1 MTTPIADNY
10 CFVCGRDNPRGLK
23 IAVTYREAEMAA
35 ETELAL
41 PREFQGW
48 AGVIHGG
55 ILATLL
61 DEMMAHAVWH
71 FAGPG
76 LTLGLEVRF
85 HAPLKPD
92 EPILVRG
99 VLHTQ
104 TGSRRLAEGEI
115 IRLADGVR
123 IASGKSRFLLW
134 KKIRAGLPPVPLFLA
149 RKSGSDDYFAGFMST
164 GFRSW
169 PQTHLPGFWL
179 MVPQLHD
186 GPQAHMYLPWG
197 LTPRAFSQPSAC
209 T

>member
-1 MTTPIADNY
+1 MTIPIADNY
-10 CFVCGRDNPRGLK
+10 CFVCGQNNPRGLK
-23 IAVTYREAEMAA
+23 ISVTYREAELAA
-35 ETELAL
+35 ETEISL

-76 LTLGLEVRF
+76 LTLGLEVRY

-104 TGSRRLAEGEI
+104 TGRRRLAEGEI
-115 IRLADGVR
+115 IRTTDDIR
-123 IASGKSRFLLW
+123 IASGKSRFLLSNE
-134 KKIRAGLPPVPLFLA
+134 KEP
-149 RKSGSDDYFAGFMST
+149 
-164 GFRSW
+164 
-169 PQTHLPGFWL
+169 
-179 MVPQLHD
+179 
-186 GPQAHMYLPWG
+186 
-197 LTPRAFSQPSAC
+197 
-209 T
+209 